1 MILDVRTKATVE
13 EGIIARQEL
22 EGRLFIAYAPGNG
35 TQYLL
40 LFTKL
45 DGFGE
50 KVTDLLGIGSKCWM
64 VTVLN
69 QEPRPSAFITDNGQL
84 LHWSY
89 VGEKLGFRT
98 PDAVVVAELIGHIT
112 GRPYLTGEEVMSALE
127 EEVLVSSE
135 RLPKPEEIGEE
146 SVSDT

>member
-13 EGIIARQEL
+13 EGIKVREEL
-22 EGRLFIAYAPGNG
+22 EGRLFISYAPGNG
-35 TQYLL
+35 TAYHL

-45 DGFGE
+45 NGFCE
-50 KVTDLLGIGSKCWM
+50 SVTDLIGVGPKCWL

-69 QEPRPSAFITDNGQL
+69 QEPRPSVLISDNGQL

-89 VGEKLGFRT
+89 VGEKLELRT

-112 GRPYLTGEEVMSALE
+112 GRPYITGDEVMSALAE
-127 EEVLVSSE
+127 ELVSSE
-135 RLPKPEEIGEE
+135 QLPKPEEDGEE
-146 SVSDT
+146 TVAET

>member
-13 EGIIARQEL
+13 EGIVVRQEL

-45 DGFGE
+45 DGFGDQ
-50 KVTDLLGIGSKCWM
+50 VTDLLGIGPKCWM

-69 QEPRPSAFITDNGQL
+69 QEPRPSALITDNGQL

-98 PDAVVVAELIGHIT
+98 PDAVVVAELIGQIT

-127 EEVLVSSE
+127 EELVSSE
-135 RLPKPEEIGEE
+135 RLPKLSEDLEETEAE
-146 SVSDT
+146 T